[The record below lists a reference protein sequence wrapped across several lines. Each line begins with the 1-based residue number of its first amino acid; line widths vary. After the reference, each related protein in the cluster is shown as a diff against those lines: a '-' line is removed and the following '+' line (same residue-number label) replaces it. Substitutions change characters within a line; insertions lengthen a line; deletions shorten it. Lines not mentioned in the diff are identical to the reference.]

1 MELTDFQ
8 SNYDM
13 LSQAEINTPNPNTP
27 MVQTAPASIE
37 PTAKKRGRPKKSET
51 TEVVENTTNLMA
63 SNASY
68 ISTYEENMDQ
78 LKVIVNQA
86 DIVAAQLKGMMD
98 TIVSSKTM
106 KNKFFNAS
114 NCGSAINSC
123 LSTKLQA
130 IKEMNKT
137 IYDSHQLEAKRAQA
151 VKAAEQAASADDK
164 YIQDLYTAFV
174 NTPINQQMAVP
185 TPFNVQATNVIANS
199 SYAPINTPADGQEGY
214 QNFTQNLT
222 PEQNRMILG
231 DNPNIETV
239 VIYNEYTG
247 ETRFDVIDTTTGM
260 RVPNFPLPDPC
271 MLDGIKINK
280 ITGIAS
286 NTNFNESWKL
296 IIEGSPIP
304 NNF

>member
-1 MELTDFQ
+1 MNLTDLTANM
-8 SNYDM
+8 SA
-13 LSQAEINTPNPNTP
+13 LSQVEI
-27 MVQTAPASIE
+27 APAKPGNTMIVAQTTST
-37 PTAKKRGRPKKSET
+37 PTETKKRGRPRKVET
-51 TEVVENTTNLMA
+51 AEVVENSTNLMS
-63 SNASY
+63 SNQSY
-68 ISTYEENMDQ
+68 ISTYDENMDQ
-78 LKVIVNQA
+78 LKLIVGQA
-86 DIVAAQLKGMMD
+86 DMVASQLKGMMD
-98 TIVSSKTM
+98 SIVSSKTM
-106 KNKFFNAS
+106 KNKYFNAS

-174 NTPINQQMAVP
+174 NTPINQQMAP
-185 TPFNVQATNVIANS
+185 SSPFNVQAANVIANPT
-199 SYAPINTPADGQEGY
+199 YMPANNPADGQQGY
-214 QNFTQNLT
+214 QDFTQNLT

-239 VIYNEYTG
+239 VVYNEYTG
-247 ETRFDVIDTTTGM
+247 ESRFDVIDTTTGM

-286 NTNFNESWKL
+286 NTNFNETWKL
-296 IIEGSPIP
+296 ILEGAPNP

>member
-1 MELTDFQ
+1 MNIADF
-8 SNYDM
+8 STNYDV
-13 LSQAEINTPNPNTP
+13 LSQVEVVTPNSNTPV
-27 MVQTAPASIE
+27 VQQAAQPE
-37 PTAKKRGRPKKSET
+37 PTTKKRGRPKKSESV
-51 TEVVENTTNLMA
+51 EVVENTTNLMA
-63 SNASY
+63 SSASY
-68 ISTYEENMDQ
+68 ISTYEENMDA

-86 DIVAAQLKGMMD
+86 DIVASQLKGMMD

-106 KNKFFNAS
+106 KNKYFNAS

-151 VKAAEQAASADDK
+151 VKAAEQAASTDDK
-164 YIQDLYTAFV
+164 YIQDLYTAFI
-174 NTPINQQMAVP
+174 NTPINQQMP
-185 TPFNVQATNVIANS
+185 TNSPFTVQATSVIANNA
-199 SYAPINTPADGQEGY
+199 YAPANSANEDQQAY
-214 QNFTQNLT
+214 QNFAQNLT

-247 ETRFDVIDTTTGM
+247 ESRFDVIDTNTGM

-296 IIEGSPIP
+296 ILEGAPNP

>member
-1 MELTDFQ
+1 MNIADF
-8 SNYDM
+8 STNYDV
-13 LSQAEINTPNPNTP
+13 LSQVEVVAPNPN
-27 MVQTAPASIE
+27 APAVQQVAQPE
-37 PTAKKRGRPKKSET
+37 PAKKRGRPKKTESV
-51 TEVVENTTNLMA
+51 EVVENTTNLMA
-63 SNASY
+63 SSASY
-68 ISTYEENMDQ
+68 MSTYEENMDA

-86 DIVAAQLKGMMD
+86 DIVASQLKGMMD
-98 TIVSSKTM
+98 TIVASKTM
-106 KNKFFNAS
+106 KNKYFNAS
-114 NCGSAINSC
+114 NCGSAINNC

-151 VKAAEQAASADDK
+151 VKAAEQAAATDDK
-164 YIQDLYTAFV
+164 YIQDLYTAFI
-174 NTPINQQMAVP
+174 NTPINQQMPANS
-185 TPFNVQATNVIANS
+185 PFTVQATNVIANNA
-199 SYAPINTPADGQEGY
+199 YVPANSANEDQAAY
-214 QNFTQNLT
+214 QNFAQNLT

-247 ETRFDVIDTTTGM
+247 ESRFDVIDTNTGM

-271 MLDGIKINK
+271 MLEGVKINK

-296 IIEGSPIP
+296 ILEGAPNP